1 MKKRIVQIILILCG
15 IGLISF
21 IGYHVYLQ
29 YAKDIDI
36 LLNPKASQALLQKTV
51 RSHGV
56 ITAALLILLTTVMCV
71 VPGIPTSIVGVL
83 VGVSYG
89 PILGSLINISGNT
102 LGNLFA
108 IFLLHHLTFLDQS
121 TKENRWVKAITRM
134 RHPKIGVMIGYMVP
148 VIPSSIVSF
157 TAYTLNLS
165 LNQVALSVIL
175 GVLPSSILYACG
187 GEALFHGYNK
197 TAVGIIASVLLL
209 IGLVVIIYKDRE
221 KHRLDKEKKSE

>member
-1 MKKRIVQIILILCG
+1 MKKRRIQLILILCG
-15 IGLISF
+15 IGLILL

-29 YAKDIDI
+29 YAKDLAI

-56 ITAALLILLTTVMCV
+56 LTAILLILLTTVMCV
-71 VPGIPTSIVGVL
+71 VPGIPTSIVGIL

-89 PILGSLINISGNT
+89 PVVGSFINISGNAI
-102 LGNLFA
+102 GNLFA
-108 IFLLHHLTFLDQS
+108 IFLLHHISFLDRS

-165 LNQVALSVIL
+165 LKQVTMSVIL

-187 GEALFHGYNK
+187 GEALFHGYSK
-197 TAVGIIASVLLL
+197 TAVGIVASVLLL

-221 KHRLDKEKKSE
+221 KHRLGMEKKSE